1 MSVSAPSPTRA
12 RPWPLVTAA
21 AVCLLSFTAF
31 WVAQRLAHV
40 NMLDVMVY
48 RAEAETLRA
57 GGDLYAMRATSANL
71 AMTYPPFAA
80 VLFLPLTLVGVP
92 LMRTLNTAGNL
103 LLVPVLVQL
112 SLQLVRPSPARP
124 GARTELWRTTLWI
137 AAVVVWCEPVWTT
150 LRYGQINLLI
160 AVAVLWDLTRREG
173 SRGSRWAGLGIGL
186 ATAVKLTPGLFV
198 VLLFAAGLLLWR
210 RDRAAGAGPGR
221 GVNAWLRTALT
232 ATGVFLVTTLVMA
245 VALPADSKTFW
256 TRTLF
261 ETGRVGHTEETAN
274 QSLSGVLAR
283 LMHTDAPGLWW
294 VAAAVLLGGAAMV
307 LAVRAAVRGD
317 RAVAVVITAFTA
329 LMISPISW
337 SHHWVW
343 VVPLLILLYE
353 RCTRA
358 WPVTAAVALAFASF
372 ALWWVPHD
380 PGRPELEQNA
390 GQMLLSAV
398 YPLTAL
404 AVFAGYALSLRRA
417 RNEELRTPV
426 PQPRDETREARET
439 HETHE
444 TREPQAARAGQAVA
458 KE

>member
-1 MSVSAPSPTRA
+1 MSVSVPSPSRA
-12 RPWPLVTAA
+12 RPLAVAA

-71 AMTYPPFAA
+71 AMTYPPIAA
-80 VLFLPLTLVGVP
+80 VLFLPLTLVSVP
-92 LMRTLNTAGNL
+92 LMRTLSTAGNL
-103 LLVPVLVQL
+103 LLVIALVQL
-112 SLQLVRPSPARP
+112 SLQLVRPALSRVGSRAD
-124 GARTELWRTTLWI
+124 LWRTTLWI
-137 AAVVVWCEPVWTT
+137 AAIVVWCEPVWTT

-160 AVAVLWDLTRREG
+160 AVAVLWDLTRRE
-173 SRGSRWAGLGIGL
+173 GSRWAGLGIGL

-210 RDRAAGAGPGR
+210 RDRT
-221 GVNAWLRTALT
+221 VNQWLRTALT
-232 ATGVFLVTTLVMA
+232 ATGVFLAATLAMA
-245 VALPADSKTFW
+245 LALPADSRTFW

-261 ETGRVGHTEETAN
+261 ETGRVGHAEETAN

-294 VAAAVLLGGAAMV
+294 VAAAVLFGGAAMA

-317 RAVAVVITAFTA
+317 RAVAVIVTAFTA

-343 VVPLLILLYE
+343 CVPLLILLYD
-353 RCTRA
+353 RSTRA
-358 WPVTAAVALAFASF
+358 WPATGAVALAFASF

-380 PGRPELEQNA
+380 PGRPELDQNA

-398 YPLTAL
+398 YPLTAT
-404 AVFAGYALSLRRA
+404 AVFVGYALASWRG
-417 RNEELRTPV
+417 RTSRTV
-426 PQPRDETREARET
+426 TGGATEAEVVG
-439 HETHE
+439 
-444 TREPQAARAGQAVA
+444 REPRAVREPQAVA

>member
-1 MSVSAPSPTRA
+1 MV
-12 RPWPLVTAA
+12 AA
-21 AVCLLSFTAF
+21 AAACLISFAAF
-31 WVAQRLAHV
+31 WVAQRVAHV

-92 LMRTLNTAGNL
+92 LMRTLSTAGNL
-103 LLVPVLVQL
+103 LLVVALVRL
-112 SLQLVRPSPARP
+112 SLQLVRPVLASPARR
-124 GARTELWRTTLWI
+124 ADLWRTTLWV

-150 LRYGQINLLI
+150 LRYGQINLLV
-160 AVAVLWDLTRREG
+160 AVAVLWDFTRRE
-173 SRGSRWAGLGIGL
+173 GSRWAGLGIGL

-198 VLLFAAGLLLWR
+198 VLLLVAGLLLWR
-210 RDRAAGAGPGR
+210 RDRGM
-221 GVNAWLRTALT
+221 NQWLRTALT
-232 ATGVFLVTTLVMA
+232 ATGVFLVTTLAMA

-261 ETGRVGHTEETAN
+261 ETGRVGHAEETAN

-294 VAAAVLLGGAAMV
+294 LAAAVLLGGAAMA

-317 RAVAVVITAFTA
+317 RAVAVVVTAFTA
-329 LMISPISW
+329 LMVSPISW

-343 VVPLLILLYE
+343 CVPLLILLYD
-353 RCTRA
+353 RTRA
-358 WPVTAAVALAFASF
+358 WGATGAVALAFASF

-380 PGRPELEQNA
+380 PGRPELDQNA

-404 AVFAGYALSLRRA
+404 AVFAGYALTVRGSRPTADPEVPRQRVALRER
-417 RNEELRTPV
+417 
-426 PQPRDETREARET
+426 
-439 HETHE
+439 
-444 TREPQAARAGQAVA
+444 QAVA

>member
-1 MSVSAPSPTRA
+1 MSVSVLSKTRV
-12 RPWPLVTAA
+12 RPWPLATAA
-21 AVCLLSFTAF
+21 AVCLLSFASF

-48 RAEAETLRA
+48 RAEGETLRA

-80 VLFLPLTLVGVP
+80 VLFLPLTLVSVP
-92 LMRTLNTAGNL
+92 LMRTLSTAGNL
-103 LLVPVLVQL
+103 LLVIALVQL
-112 SLQLVRPSPARP
+112 SLQLVRPALS
-124 GARTELWRTTLWI
+124 RTDLWRTTLFV

-173 SRGSRWAGLGIGL
+173 SRWAGLGIGL

-198 VLLFAAGLLLWR
+198 VLLLAAGLLLWR
-210 RDRAAGAGPGR
+210 RDRR
-221 GVNAWLRTALT
+221 WNQWLRTGVT
-232 ATGVFLVTTLVMA
+232 ATGVFLATTLTVA
-245 VALPADSKTFW
+245 LALPADSKKFW
-256 TRTLF
+256 TETLF
-261 ETGRVGHTEETAN
+261 ATGRVGFAEETAN
-274 QSLSGVLAR
+274 QSISGVLAR
-283 LMHTDAPGLWW
+283 LMHTDSPGLWW
-294 VAAAVLLGGAAMV
+294 LLTAAVMGGAAMY

-317 RAVAVVITAFTA
+317 RAVAVIICAFTA

-343 VVPLLILLYE
+343 CVPLLILLAD
-353 RCTRA
+353 RSTRA
-358 WPVTAAVALAFASF
+358 WPVTGAVALAFASF

-380 PGRPELEQNA
+380 PGRPELDQNA

-398 YPLTAL
+398 YPLTAT
-404 AVFAGYALSLRRA
+404 ALLVAYVLKERR
-417 RNEELRTPV
+417 
-426 PQPRDETREARET
+426 
-439 HETHE
+439 
-444 TREPQAARAGQAVA
+444 QALA

>member
-1 MSVSAPSPTRA
+1 MSVSALPPTRA
-12 RPWPLVTAA
+12 RRWPLATAA

-57 GGDLYAMRATSANL
+57 GDDLYAMRATSANL

-80 VLFLPLTLVGVP
+80 VVFLPLTLVSVP
-92 LMRTLNTAGNL
+92 LMRTLTTAGNL
-103 LLVPVLVQL
+103 LLVVALVQL
-112 SLQLVRPSPARP
+112 SLQLVRPGLARP
-124 GARTELWRTTLWI
+124 AARAELWRRTLLI

-173 SRGSRWAGLGIGL
+173 SRWAGLGIGL

-198 VLLFAAGLLLWR
+198 VLLLAAGVLLWR
-210 RDRAAGAGPGR
+210 RDRR
-221 GVNAWLRTALT
+221 VNQWLRTALT
-232 ATGVFLVTTLVMA
+232 ATGVFLGTTLTMA
-245 VALPADSKTFW
+245 VALPADSRKFW
-256 TRTLF
+256 TGTLF
-261 ETGRVGHTEETAN
+261 ETGRVGHAEETAN
-274 QSLSGVLAR
+274 QSISGVLAR

-294 VAAAVLLGGAAMV
+294 AATAALLGGAAMV
-307 LAVRAAVRGD
+307 LAVRAALRGD
-317 RAVAVVITAFTA
+317 KAVAVTVTAFTA

-343 VVPLLILLYE
+343 CVPLLILLYD

-358 WPVTAAVALAFASF
+358 WTVTGAVALAFASF

-380 PGRPELEQNA
+380 PGRPELDQNA

-404 AVFAGYALSLRRA
+404 AVFAGYALMRRRA
-417 RNEELRTPV
+417 RRSLPGGHAAADPTVDARRDGSRTGASQADVSQAGVVAPRSPV
-426 PQPRDETREARET
+426 DGR
-439 HETHE
+439 
-444 TREPQAARAGQAVA
+444 QAVA

>member
-1 MSVSAPSPTRA
+1 MSPSAPSPSRA
-12 RPWPLVTAA
+12 RPWPLVAAA
-21 AVCLLSFTAF
+21 AVCLFSFAAF
-31 WVAQRLAHV
+31 WVAQRVAHV

-80 VLFLPLTLVGVP
+80 VLFLPLTLVDVP
-92 LMRTLNTAGNL
+92 LMRTLSTAGNL
-103 LLVPVLVQL
+103 LLVVALVRL
-112 SLQLVRPSPARP
+112 SLRLVRPAPATPERR
-124 GARTELWRTTLWI
+124 ADLWRTTLWV

-150 LRYGQINLLI
+150 LRYGQINLLV
-160 AVAVLWDLTRREG
+160 AVAVLWDFTRREG
-173 SRGSRWAGLGIGL
+173 NRWAGLGIGL

-198 VLLFAAGLLLWR
+198 VLLLAAGLLLWR
-210 RDRAAGAGPGR
+210 RDRGM
-221 GVNAWLRTALT
+221 NQWLRTALT
-232 ATGVFLVTTLVMA
+232 ATGAFLVTTLAMV

-261 ETGRVGHTEETAN
+261 ETGRVGHKEETAN

-283 LMHTDAPGLWW
+283 LMHTDEPGLWW
-294 VAAAVLLGGAAMV
+294 LAAAVLLGGAAMA

-317 RAVAVVITAFTA
+317 RAVAVVVTAFAA
-329 LMISPISW
+329 LMVSPISW

-343 VVPLLILLYE
+343 CVPLLILLHD
-353 RCTRA
+353 RA
-358 WPVTAAVALAFASF
+358 TPSFGPVARVVPPAWQATGAVGLAFASF

-380 PGRPELEQNA
+380 PGRPELDQNA

-398 YPLTAL
+398 YPLTAT
-404 AVFAGYALSLRRA
+404 AVFAGYALVVWRTR
-417 RNEELRTPV
+417 RTPRI
-426 PQPRDETREARET
+426 PGPRRETVVARE
-439 HETHE
+439 
-444 TREPQAARAGQAVA
+444 PQAVA

>member
-1 MSVSAPSPTRA
+1 MSASSSPPPAPSRA
-12 RPWPLVTAA
+12 RLRSPAVAA

-92 LMRTLNTAGNL
+92 LMRTLTTAGNL
-103 LLVPVLVQL
+103 LLVVALVQL
-112 SLQLVRPSPARP
+112 SLRLIRPALARP
-124 GARTELWRTTLWI
+124 EARAELWRTTLWI

-150 LRYGQINLLI
+150 LRYGQINLLV
-160 AVAVLWDLTRREG
+160 AVAVLWDLTRRE
-173 SRGSRWAGLGIGL
+173 GSRWAGLGIGL

-210 RDRAAGAGPGR
+210 RDRDRAL
-221 GVNAWLRTALT
+221 NQWLRTGLT
-232 ATGVFLVTTLVMA
+232 ATGVFLVTTLTMA
-245 VALPADSKTFW
+245 VALPADSKRFW
-256 TRTLF
+256 TGTLF
-261 ETGRVGHTEETAN
+261 ETGRVGHAEETAN

-283 LMHTDAPGLWW
+283 LLHTDAPGLWW
-294 VAAAVLLGGAAMV
+294 LAAAVLLGGAAMV

-317 RAVAVVITAFTA
+317 RAVAVVVTAFAA

-343 VVPLLILLYE
+343 CVPLLILLYD
-353 RCTRA
+353 RATRA
-358 WPVTAAVALAFASF
+358 WLVTGAVALAFASF

-380 PGRPELEQNA
+380 PGRPELDQNA

-404 AVFAGYALSLRRA
+404 AVFAGYALSLRRT
-417 RNEELRTPV
+417 RGLDPV
-426 PQPRDETREARET
+426 ETVPRPRE
-439 HETHE
+439 E
-444 TREPQAARAGQAVA
+444 TREPQGREPQGREPQAVA
-458 KE
+458 NE

>member
-1 MSVSAPSPTRA
+1 MSVSSLSPTRA
-12 RPWPLVTAA
+12 RPWPLATAA
-21 AVCLLSFTAF
+21 AACLISFAAF

-103 LLVPVLVQL
+103 LLVVALVRL
-112 SLQLVRPSPARP
+112 SLQLVRPALSRP
-124 GARTELWRTTLWI
+124 GSRAELWRTALWI

-173 SRGSRWAGLGIGL
+173 SRWAGVGIGL

-210 RDRAAGAGPGR
+210 RDRRP
-221 GVNAWLRTALT
+221 NQWLRTAIT
-232 ATGVFLVTTLVMA
+232 ATGTFLGITLA
-245 VALPADSKTFW
+245 SALALPADSKKFW
-256 TRTLF
+256 TETLF
-261 ETGRVGHTEETAN
+261 ETGRVGHAEETAN
-274 QSLSGVLAR
+274 QSVSGVLAR
-283 LMHTDAPGLWW
+283 LLHTDAPGLWW
-294 VAAAVLLGGAAMV
+294 VAAAALLGGAAMV

-317 RAVAVVITAFTA
+317 KAVAVVVTAFTA

-343 VVPLLILLYE
+343 CVTLLILLYD
-353 RCTRA
+353 RSTRA
-358 WPVTAAVALAFASF
+358 WPVTGAVALAFASF

-380 PGRPELEQNA
+380 PGRPELDQNA

-398 YPLTAL
+398 YPLTAT
-404 AVFAGYALSLRRA
+404 AVLAGYALSLWRA
-417 RNEELRTPV
+417 R
-426 PQPRDETREARET
+426 TRVQAPATEPEPRET
-439 HETHE
+439 V
-444 TREPQAARAGQAVA
+444 RERERQAVA

>member
-1 MSVSAPSPTRA
+1 MSPSAPSPSRA
-12 RPWPLVTAA
+12 RPWPLVAA
-21 AVCLLSFTAF
+21 AVTCLISFAAF
-31 WVAQRLAHV
+31 WVAQRAAHV

-92 LMRTLNTAGNL
+92 LMRTLSTAGNL
-103 LLVPVLVQL
+103 LLVLALVRL
-112 SLQLVRPSPARP
+112 SLQLVRPALAAP
-124 GARTELWRTTLWI
+124 GRRADLWRTTLWV
-137 AAVVVWCEPVWTT
+137 AAVVVWSEPVWTT
-150 LRYGQINLLI
+150 LRYGQINLLV
-160 AVAVLWDLTRREG
+160 AVAVLWDFTRRE
-173 SRGSRWAGLGIGL
+173 GSRWAGLGIGL

-198 VLLFAAGLLLWR
+198 VLLLAAGLLLWR
-210 RDRAAGAGPGR
+210 RDRS
-221 GVNAWLRTALT
+221 VNQWLRTALT
-232 ATGVFLVTTLVMA
+232 ATGVFLVTTLAMA
-245 VALPADSKTFW
+245 VALPADSRTFW

-261 ETGRVGHTEETAN
+261 ETGRVGHAEETAN

-294 VAAAVLLGGAAMV
+294 LAAAVLLGGAAMA

-329 LMISPISW
+329 LMVSPISW

-343 VVPLLILLYE
+343 CVPLLILLYD
-353 RCTRA
+353 RATRA
-358 WPVTAAVALAFASF
+358 WLTTGAVALAFASF

-380 PGRPELEQNA
+380 PGRPELDQNP

-398 YPLTAL
+398 YPLTAA
-404 AVFAGYALSLRRA
+404 AVFAGYALAVRRT
-417 RNEELRTPV
+417 RRPV
-426 PQPRDETREARET
+426 APEGSEGPAEAVAG
-439 HETHE
+439 
-444 TREPQAARAGQAVA
+444 REPQAVA

>member
-1 MSVSAPSPTRA
+1 MSPSTPSPSRA
-12 RPWPLVTAA
+12 RSWPLLAA
-21 AVCLLSFTAF
+21 AAACLISFAAF
-31 WVAQRLAHV
+31 WVAQRVAHV

-80 VLFLPLTLVGVP
+80 VLFLPLPLVGVP
-92 LMRTLNTAGNL
+92 LMRTLSTAGNL
-103 LLVPVLVQL
+103 LLVVALVRL
-112 SLQLVRPSPARP
+112 SLQLVRPALASPARR
-124 GARTELWRTTLWI
+124 ADLWRTTLWV

-150 LRYGQINLLI
+150 LRYGQINLLV
-160 AVAVLWDLTRREG
+160 AVAVLWDFTRRE
-173 SRGSRWAGLGIGL
+173 GSRWAGLGIGL

-198 VLLFAAGLLLWR
+198 VLLLAAGLLLWR
-210 RDRAAGAGPGR
+210 RDRGM
-221 GVNAWLRTALT
+221 NQWLRTALT
-232 ATGVFLVTTLVMA
+232 ATGTFLVTTLAMA

-261 ETGRVGHTEETAN
+261 ETGRVGHAEETAN

-294 VAAAVLLGGAAMV
+294 LAAAVLLGGAAMA

-317 RAVAVVITAFTA
+317 KAVAVVVTAFAA
-329 LMISPISW
+329 LMVSPISW

-343 VVPLLILLYE
+343 CVPLLVLLYD
-353 RCTRA
+353 RTRA
-358 WPVTAAVALAFASF
+358 WRVTGAVALAFASF

-380 PGRPELEQNA
+380 PGRPELDQNA

-404 AVFAGYALSLRRA
+404 AVFAGYALALRRS
-417 RNEELRTPV
+417 RRTATPEV
-426 PQPRDETREARET
+426 PRQRVAVRER
-439 HETHE
+439 
-444 TREPQAARAGQAVA
+444 QAVA

>member
-1 MSVSAPSPTRA
+1 VSVSPLSKTRA

-71 AMTYPPFAA
+71 GMTYPPIAA
-80 VLFLPLTLVGVP
+80 VLFLPLTWVSVP
-92 LMRTLNTAGNL
+92 VMRTLSTAGNL
-103 LLVPVLVQL
+103 LLVIALVRL
-112 SLQLVRPSPARP
+112 SLQLVRPALARAE
-124 GARTELWRTTLWI
+124 ARTDLWRTTLWV

-150 LRYGQINLLI
+150 LRYGQINLLV
-160 AVAVLWDLTRREG
+160 AVAVLWDLTRRE
-173 SRGSRWAGLGIGL
+173 GSRWAGLGIGL

-198 VLLFAAGLLLWR
+198 VLLLAAGLLLWR
-210 RDRAAGAGPGR
+210 RDRGTNP
-221 GVNAWLRTALT
+221 WLRTALT
-232 ATGVFLVTTLVMA
+232 ATGVFLAATLAA
-245 VALPADSKTFW
+245 VAALPADSRTFW

-261 ETGRVGHTEETAN
+261 ETGRVGHAEETAN

-283 LMHTDAPGLWW
+283 LMHTDSPGVWW
-294 VAAAVLLGGAAMV
+294 VLAAGAFGAVAMT
-307 LAVRAAVRGD
+307 LAIRAALRGD
-317 RAVAVVITAFTA
+317 KAVAVVVCAFTA

-343 VVPLLILLYE
+343 CVPLLILLAD
-353 RCTRA
+353 RSTRA
-358 WPVTAAVALAFASF
+358 WPVTGAVALAFASF

-380 PGRPELEQNA
+380 PGRPELDQNA

-398 YPLTAL
+398 YPLTAT
-404 AVFAGYALSLRRA
+404 AVLAGYALSLRR
-417 RNEELRTPV
+417 
-426 PQPRDETREARET
+426 RDAPAGE
-439 HETHE
+439 
-444 TREPQAARAGQAVA
+444 RAGGSGEDVGRPGRGEEEPAVRRDHAVA

>member
-1 MSVSAPSPTRA
+1 MSPSAPSPSRA
-12 RPWPLVTAA
+12 RPWPLVAA
-21 AVCLLSFTAF
+21 AAACLISFAAF
-31 WVAQRLAHV
+31 WVAQRVAHV

-92 LMRTLNTAGNL
+92 LMRTLSTAGNL
-103 LLVPVLVQL
+103 LLVVALVQL
-112 SLQLVRPSPARP
+112 SLQLVRPVLASPARR
-124 GARTELWRTTLWI
+124 ADLWRTTLWV

-150 LRYGQINLLI
+150 LRYGQINLLV
-160 AVAVLWDLTRREG
+160 AVAVLWDLTRRE
-173 SRGSRWAGLGIGL
+173 GSRWAGLGIGL

-198 VLLFAAGLLLWR
+198 VLLLVAGVLLWR
-210 RDRAAGAGPGR
+210 RDR
-221 GVNAWLRTALT
+221 GVNQWLRTALT
-232 ATGVFLVTTLVMA
+232 ATGVFLVTTLAMV

-261 ETGRVGHTEETAN
+261 ETGRVGHAEETAN

-294 VAAAVLLGGAAMV
+294 LAAAVLLGGAAMV

-317 RAVAVVITAFTA
+317 KAVAVVVTAFTA
-329 LMISPISW
+329 LMVSPISW

-343 VVPLLILLYE
+343 CVPLLILLYD
-353 RCTRA
+353 RHARA
-358 WPVTAAVALAFASF
+358 WPVTGVVAVAFASF

-380 PGRPELEQNA
+380 PGRPELDQNA

-398 YPLTAL
+398 YPLTAA
-404 AVFAGYALSLRRA
+404 AVFAGYALTVWRTRRPKA
-417 RNEELRTPV
+417 A
-426 PQPRDETREARET
+426 EAS
-439 HETHE
+439 
-444 TREPQAARAGQAVA
+444 REPVAVREPQAVA